1 MAKWT
6 ILLVLLLVTTFSI
19 VSATETD
26 IGTKKTDDCI
36 DLIQTCADCTY
47 VNFTSI
53 TYPNGT
59 RVIWEVEGVKVG
71 PSFTYYNCSL
81 TNQLGTWII
90 DGHGDLEGTDTV
102 FTYTYEVTPTGNPTP
117 EGMPMFQMGVI
128 IIIFG
133 VACFLL
139 YLSSAM
145 GEVGFKI
152 FFMITSFI
160 FLAATMITAYMV
172 SMDGNVVA
180 ATNAT
185 TLALFV
191 VLGVIL
197 FLIFIYIMIRQTI
210 NALDMFKI
218 NKGLKMD
225 KDYQVGVGR
234 KVAGYDTRRA
244 Y

>member
-1 MAKWT
+1 
-6 ILLVLLLVTTFSI
+6 
-19 VSATETD
+19 
-26 IGTKKTDDCI
+26 
-36 DLIQTCADCTY
+36 
-47 VNFTSI
+47 
-53 TYPNGT
+53 
-59 RVIWEVEGVKVG
+59 
-71 PSFTYYNCSL
+71 
-81 TNQLGTWII
+81 
-90 DGHGDLEGTDTV
+90 
-102 FTYTYEVTPTGNPTP
+102 
-117 EGMPMFQMGVI
+117 
-128 IIIFG
+128 
-133 VACFLL
+133 
-139 YLSSAM
+139 
-145 GEVGFKI
+145 
-152 FFMITSFI
+152 
-160 FLAATMITAYMV
+160 MITAYMV